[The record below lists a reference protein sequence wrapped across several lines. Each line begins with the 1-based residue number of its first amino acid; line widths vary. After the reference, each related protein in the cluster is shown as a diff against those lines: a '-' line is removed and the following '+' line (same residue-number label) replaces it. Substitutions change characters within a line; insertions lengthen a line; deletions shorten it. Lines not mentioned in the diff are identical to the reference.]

1 MLAVCVIAVA
11 RRCTRARV
19 LQGKELLLM
28 QLLYS
33 LLLACLLRSSV
44 HDAVGSSVRLCSRQ
58 LCVWASEEEEEEEE
72 ERRRRR
78 RRRSKGKAGCVLCV
92 CVCACVLCAGFCWSR
107 IKSSL

>member
-44 HDAVGSSVRLCSRQ
+44 HDAVGSSVRLVG
-58 LCVWASEEEEEEEE
+58 LCETSVCLV
-72 ERRRRR
+72 
-78 RRRSKGKAGCVLCV
+78 AGMPALLC
-92 CVCACVLCAGFCWSR
+92 LF
-107 IKSSL
+107 